1 MATKLIIKN
10 TVSVGFGVLLG
21 QINSLMF
28 NTVAK
33 EVDKIDFF
41 KDNEVDE
48 DFIKNM
54 ILASFVSL
62 SVTNFIAYI
71 KDKNKKLEEKLKD
84 NSA

>member
-1 MATKLIIKN
+1 MTTKLIVKN

-48 DFIKNM
+48 DFIKKM
-54 ILASFVSL
+54 ILASFVSI

>member
-1 MATKLIIKN
+1 MTTKLIVKN

-48 DFIKNM
+48 DFIKKM
-54 ILASFVSL
+54 ILASFV
-62 SVTNFIAYI
+62 
-71 KDKNKKLEEKLKD
+71 
-84 NSA
+84 